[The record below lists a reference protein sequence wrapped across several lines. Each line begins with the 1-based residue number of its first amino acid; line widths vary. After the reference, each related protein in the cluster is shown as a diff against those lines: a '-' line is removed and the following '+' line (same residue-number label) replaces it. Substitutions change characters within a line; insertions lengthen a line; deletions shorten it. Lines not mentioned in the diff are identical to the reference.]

1 MDTIKA
7 ELQGV
12 KMIAHR
18 GLSGIERENTAA
30 AFVAAGNRSFYGI
43 ETDTRCTAD
52 GVYVLLHDN
61 NPQRV
66 APHVTDVTIEKSAY
80 ETVQNVV
87 LTDTDGSTHRNDL
100 RIPLLIDYLKI
111 CKTYDKVCVLE
122 IKELHNDVQMQALID
137 LVRSE
142 RDLSKVIFISF
153 NRDNCI
159 TLRRLLP
166 DQEIQWLV
174 EWYSDEVR
182 NTLITYRLGLDI
194 GYSSLTKEIVDDLH
208 AHGLSVNC
216 WTCDNAD
223 HARELVAMGVDYITT
238 NILE

>member
-7 ELQGV
+7 QLQGV

-30 AFVAAGNRSFYGI
+30 AFIAAGNRSFYGI
-43 ETDTRCTAD
+43 ETDARITAD
-52 GVYVLLHDN
+52 GKYMLLHDSD
-61 NPQRV
+61 PHRV
-66 APHVTDVTIEKSAY
+66 APHVTGVTVEGSTY
-80 ETVQNVV
+80 ETLRDIV
-87 LTDTDGSTHRNDL
+87 LTDTDGSITRNDL
-100 RIPLLIDYLKI
+100 RIPLMIDYLKI
-111 CKTYDKVCVLE
+111 CRTYDKVCVLE
-122 IKELHNDVQMQALID
+122 LKLEHNDEQMQAFID

-142 RDLSKVIFISF
+142 RELSKVIFISF
-153 NRDNCI
+153 NLNNCI

-174 EWYSDEVR
+174 EWYNDEVR
-182 NTLITYRLGLDI
+182 DTLITHRLGLDI

-216 WTCDNAD
+216 WTCDNVE
-223 HARELVAMGVDYITT
+223 HARELAALGVDYITT